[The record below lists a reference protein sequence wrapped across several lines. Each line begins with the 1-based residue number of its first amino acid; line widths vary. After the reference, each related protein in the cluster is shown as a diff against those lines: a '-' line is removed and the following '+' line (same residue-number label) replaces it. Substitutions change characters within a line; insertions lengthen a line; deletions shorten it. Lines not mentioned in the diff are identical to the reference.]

1 MVGLT
6 HYSRRESGHRGAI
19 ELHRDQSP
27 WIGIVEMNKAAGNI
41 LLVEDSPLDAE
52 LTETAL
58 WSIGVHNPL
67 VTVGDGEAALDY
79 LLRRGA
85 WSARAPGNPD
95 FVLLDQGLP
104 KLDGFEVLAAIR
116 AETALDSLPV
126 IMLTASTSEGDL
138 NRCFELGADAHIIK
152 PLKLANF
159 LAAVECVSGKWALP
173 NYLFPAFFGG
183 SAA

>member
-1 MVGLT
+1 MAGLT
-6 HYSRRESGHRGAI
+6 QQSRHESNHRGVI
-19 ELHRDQSP
+19 KLHRDQSP

-58 WSIGVHNPL
+58 WSIGMHNPL

-85 WSARAPGNPD
+85 WSERAPGNPD

-104 KLDGFEVLAAIR
+104 KLDGFAVLAAIR
-116 AETALDSLPV
+116 AEPALDSLPV
-126 IMLTASTSEGDL
+126 IMLTGSTSEHDL
-138 NRCFELGADAHIIK
+138 NRCFELGADAYIVK
-152 PLKLANF
+152 PLKLSNF
-159 LAAVECVSGKWALP
+159 LAAVECVNGKLQLP
-173 NYLFPAFFGG
+173 SQLFPAFFGG